1 MLPFIAG
8 IAAGAVAVVAINNRK
23 EIKEKAIVGASKV
36 KEQAIVGATKV
47 QEKATD
53 VKNCVVSKVEKLK
66 TKDEKVVI
74 EETSNAK

>member
-23 EIKEKAIVGASKV
+23 EIKEKAIIGASKV

-47 QEKATD
+47 QEKASN
-53 VKNCVVSKVEKLK
+53 VKDCVVSKVEKLT
-66 TKDEKVVI
+66 TKEDKVVV
-74 EETSNAK
+74 EEISNAK

>member
-23 EIKEKAIVGASKV
+23 EIKEKAKI
-36 KEQAIVGATKV
+36 GATKV

-66 TKDEKVVI
+66 KKEEKVI
-74 EETSNAK
+74 LKETSNAK